1 MNVYRLRGILCL
13 CVLAMTSGLAAAQVR
28 DLPQNSYACHVLTRT
43 AFPAL
48 VLVQANDTEQAIAVA
63 QRSQATTFDGTAAQ
77 TLEVVECILPSAEKF
92 SDESFQLKF
101 EQMDL

>member
-1 MNVYRLRGILCL
+1 MNVYRFRGILCL
-13 CVLAMTSGLAAAQVR
+13 CIASMTPGMVAAQAR
-28 DLPQNSYACHVLTRT
+28 DLPPNSYACHVLTRT

-77 TLEVVECILPSAEKF
+77 TSEVVQCILPPAEKF
-92 SDESFQLKF
+92 KDESFQLKF
-101 EQMDL
+101 EQLDL